1 MQTRQTD
8 LNEPPCELV
17 EEEGVPQ
24 SSASSPIGMIGEEEV
39 WVSIEENWFE
49 IYLQAFDTI

>member
-1 MQTRQTD
+1 MQTWQTD

-24 SSASSPIGMIGEEEV
+24 SSASSPIGMIGEEE
-39 WVSIEENWFE
+39 EEEGVPNPLPLPLLE
-49 IYLQAFDTI
+49 